1 MKTYFDCIPCFIDQ
15 ALKVARFATDDENIH
30 EQVWREI
37 VRAAGRMDLS
47 EPPALMGQYIH
58 QTVRRFSGNEDP
70 YLPLKEHFNQL
81 ALKYLPKLRET
92 VQGSNDPLA
101 TAVRLAIAGNI
112 IDFAVRT
119 EFDDDMLDRAI
130 EESLTADMPKSNLDD
145 FRRAVSRAQAILY
158 LGDNAGEI
166 VFDRLLLEQLPT
178 GKITFAVRGGPV
190 INDATMDDARIA
202 GITDLVEVIDNG
214 SDVAGTIVRMCS
226 DEFRRRFATADLI
239 IAKGQGNY
247 ETLDHPDKDIFHLLK
262 VKCPVIAQDIGCE
275 VGSVVLQR
283 NNTASNQ

>member
-15 ALKVARFATDDENIH
+15 ALKVARFATDDENVH

-47 EPPALMGQYIH
+47 KPPALMGRYIH

-70 YLPLKEHFNQL
+70 YRPLKEHFNQL
-81 ALKYLPKLRET
+81 ALKYLPKLQER
-92 VQGSNDPLA
+92 VQGSNDPLE

-119 EFDDDMLDRAI
+119 DFDDDMLDHAI
-130 EESLTADMPKSNLDD
+130 EESLTADMPKSSLDD
-145 FRRAVSRAQAILY
+145 FRRAVSRAQNILY

-178 GKITFAVRGGPV
+178 EKITFAVRGGPV
-190 INDATMDDARIA
+190 INDATMADARTS

-214 SDVAGTIVRMCS
+214 SDVAGTIVSMCS
-226 DEFRRRFATADLI
+226 EDFRRRFAAADLI

-247 ETLDHPDKDIFHLLK
+247 ETLDHPDKVIFHLLK

-283 NNTASNQ
+283 NNTPSNL